1 LAEDQINTG
10 KWYNI
15 EMKYQLPKPP
25 KIQEKVMQPDQRKF
39 CVVPLRAVLAKD
51 LTLTGLKILCLLAS
65 YCNKAGFT
73 YVSQARLAN
82 DLGVNQ
88 SAINRQIKQLE
99 TKGYIK
105 QFSGYSTNIKG
116 KTKRIIYDEQISD
129 REAEQIAG
137 EPKEP
142 FTNREYNLMLQKRN
156 IERKNKGLDVVK
168 SQHEVNESTKS
179 DREIV
184 ASLKNSVAEVH
195 KRAEIDRLVRLGV
208 PIAEIVRRYQT

>member
-1 LAEDQINTG
+1 
-10 KWYNI
+10 
-15 EMKYQLPKPP
+15 
-25 KIQEKVMQPDQRKF
+25 MQPDQRKF

-105 QFSGYSTNIKG
+105 QFGGYSTNIKG
-116 KTKRIIYDEQISD
+116 KTKRIIYDENISD

-142 FTNREYNLMLQKRN
+142 FTNKEYNEMLRRN
-156 IERKNKGLDVVK
+156 NMLRKNNKLDGSK
-168 SQHEVNESTKS
+168 SQHEVMESTLS
-179 DREIV
+179 DSELI
-184 ASLKNSVAEVH
+184 ASLKSSVAEVH
-195 KRAEIDRLVRLGV
+195 KRAEIDRLVRIGTPVADILH
-208 PIAEIVRRYQT
+208 RFKT